1 MSRIREVKCSR
12 IKNILEKFIKS
23 EKIRNIIIILIIF
36 ITILGR
42 KTIILLSLS
51 EKAKE
56 NQSYD
61 NYYIKLNSYQG
72 DYFIT
77 TEIYNKGEDY
87 LRTWTKFS
95 TDTQEIQKMIYY
107 KKGNDQIL
115 LQEIGEN
122 KYIKKSFIEG
132 QIYPV
137 TYIPTNL
144 KDKIESII
152 FLNINSTYFSV
163 ISTSCNGKKCYL
175 IKDKNNESYID
186 KETGMAVRH
195 IEKNNENDLVID
207 YDYKFNIVTDNDI
220 KKPDIT
226 GYIIEE

>member
-1 MSRIREVKCSR
+1 M
-12 IKNILEKFIKS
+12 IK
-23 EKIRNIIIILIIF
+23 
-36 ITILGR
+36 
-42 KTIILLSLS
+42 
-51 EKAKE
+51 
-56 NQSYD
+56 
-61 NYYIKLNSYQG
+61 
-72 DYFIT
+72 
-77 TEIYNKGEDY
+77 
-87 LRTWTKFS
+87 W
-95 TDTQEIQKMIYY
+95 
-107 KKGNDQIL
+107 
-115 LQEIGEN
+115 EN
-122 KYIKKSFIEG
+122 KYIKKTFIEG

-207 YDYKFNIVTDNDI
+207 YDYKFNIVTDDDI